1 MPKTLKQL
9 RGFLGL
15 TGYYRRFIKG
25 YGVLAKPLTR
35 LLQKD
40 SYQWD
45 EAANTAFLEL
55 KQAMVNPPVL
65 ALPNLALP
73 NFSKPFVIEIYASNQ
88 GIWAVL
94 MQKGHLIAFISKALS
109 PRHTTLSTYEK
120 ELLAVI
126 HAVQKWRYYLLD
138 RHFGIKTDHLKHLL
152 ENKVNTSFQQRWL
165 SKLLGYD

>member
-65 ALPNLALP
+65 ALPN
-73 NFSKPFVIEIYASNQ
+73 FSEPFIIETNASNQ
-88 GIWAVL
+88 GIGAVL
-94 MQKGHLIAFISKALS
+94 MQKGHLIVFIIKALS

-126 HAVQKWRYYLLD
+126 HVVQK
-138 RHFGIKTDHLKHLL
+138 
-152 ENKVNTSFQQRWL
+152 
-165 SKLLGYD
+165 